1 MTHALYEIPR
11 FRLAGDRGLLV
22 EFGDGIDLAVNRKVR
37 AAALALEDPLPAG
50 VIEIVPTYRSLLIVY
65 DPMRTGPSDLE
76 HMLLRLVEKI
86 DESRIPEPK
95 TVEIPVCYGGEFGPD
110 IAFVAEAHGLRLE
123 EVVRIHSEPAY
134 PVYMIGFTPGFPFLG
149 GLPEALH
156 TPRLETPRTHV
167 PEGSVG
173 IANAQT
179 GVYPVASPGG
189 WRLIGR
195 TPLRLFAPER
205 EDPFRYAAGDRI
217 RFVPISPEKYH
228 RIAAEEGREGP

>member
-1 MTHALYEIPR
+1 MTQALYETPR

-22 EFGDGIDLAVNRKVR
+22 EFGDGIDLAVNRTVR
-37 AAALALEDPLPAG
+37 AAALALENPLPAG
-50 VIEIVPTYRSLLIVY
+50 IVEVIPTYRSLLVIY
-65 DPMRTGPSDLE
+65 DPMTTAPAELE
-76 HMLLRLVEKI
+76 QKLLAVVGKI
-86 DESRIPEPK
+86 DESRIPEPV
-95 TVEIPVCYGGEFGPD
+95 TVEVPVCYGGRFGPD
-110 IAFVAEAHGLRLE
+110 IDFVAQTHELSAA
-123 EVVRIHSEPAY
+123 EVIRIHSEPAY
-134 PVYMIGFTPGFPFLG
+134 PIYMIGFTPGFPFLG
-149 GLPEALH
+149 GLPEVLH

-205 EDPFRYAAGDRI
+205 ENPFRYAAGDRI
-217 RFVPISPEKYH
+217 RFVPISAEEYD
-228 RIAAEEGREGP
+228 RIASGEGRTDP